1 MFNLSPKE
9 EKFFTY
15 FNEFSKIISDA
26 THMLVNFTEN
36 LQNAEIKFRE
46 IEEIEHRGDKQL
58 HDIMQALNKT
68 YLTPFDREDI
78 YAIAKALDDIVDCV
92 EATASKFLLFNV
104 TEATDYAKTISKKI
118 AEAGEEVTIMMKELK
133 TIKGNKNLS
142 NSIIKINRLEDEGDT
157 DFREAVKS
165 LFITEVPPIEVLKW
179 REIYENLEETL
190 DSCEDLADIIEG
202 VVMKHA

>member
-9 EKFFTY
+9 EKFFVY
-15 FNEFSKIISDA
+15 FNEFSKIVADS
-26 THMLVNFTEN
+26 TQMLLNFTEN
-36 LQNAEIKFRE
+36 LDNAEIKFRE

-78 YAIAKALDDIVDCV
+78 YDIAKGLDDIVDCV
-92 EATASKFLLFNV
+92 EAAASKFLLFNV
-104 TEATDYAKTISKKI
+104 TEATKYAKALANKIS
-118 AEAGEEVTIMMKELK
+118 ESGEEVITLMKELK
-133 TIKGNKNLS
+133 NVKGNKNLS
-142 NSIIKINRLEDEGDT
+142 ASIIKINKLEDEGDS
-157 DFREAVKS
+157 DFREAVRS

-179 REIYENLEETL
+179 REIYENLEQTL
-190 DSCEDLADIIEG
+190 DACEDLADIIEG

>member
-9 EKFFTY
+9 EKFFIF
-15 FNEFSKIISDA
+15 FNEFSKIVSDA
-26 THMLVNFTEN
+26 TNMLLNFTEN
-36 LQNAEIKFRE
+36 LENAEIKFRE

-78 YAIAKALDDIVDCV
+78 YAIARGLDDIVDCV
-92 EATASKFLLFNV
+92 EASASKFLLFNV
-104 TEATDYAKTISKKI
+104 TETTDHARKLSNKI
-118 AEAGEEVTIMMKELK
+118 VESGKEVITLMKELK
-133 TIKGNKNLS
+133 NVKGNKNLS
-142 NSIIKINRLEDEGDT
+142 NSIIKINRLEDEGDS

-165 LFITEVPPIEVLKW
+165 LFITEVPPIEVIKW
-179 REIYENLEETL
+179 REIYENLEQTL
-190 DSCEDLADIIEG
+190 DACEDLADIIEG